1 MSRTYTIE
9 PVELGGPKPSRPRI
23 GRVGWTAWIPAV
35 PIDELTEEQ
44 NSSLLP
50 VQRKGDY
57 YRIMV
62 HDPQVLDARTK
73 VDNAI
78 FHSKGTG
85 APREL
90 RELAAT
96 VSSLTVGCPVCTSTH
111 ANFTAVFSKRRED
124 IERLVDKGVDE
135 SFGFVWDA
143 VINAS
148 HQIAQTPI
156 AITVA
161 DIDVLRGS
169 GLSELEI
176 SDVIHSAAFFAWANR
191 LLLSIGGSFTLP
203 EQPAQKADGAD

>member
-1 MSRTYTIE
+1 MSDAYRIE
-9 PVELGGPKPSRPRI
+9 PVALPGPKPSRPQI
-23 GRVGWTAWIPAV
+23 GGVTWTPWIPDV
-35 PIDELTEEQ
+35 PLADLSEEQ
-44 NSSLLP
+44 SASLLP
-50 VQRKGDY
+50 VQRKANY
-57 YRIMV
+57 YRILA
-62 HDPQVLDARTK
+62 HDPAVLDARTK

-96 VSSLTVGCPVCTSTH
+96 VSSLTVGCPICTSTH
-111 ANFTAVFSKRRED
+111 ANFTAVFSKRRDD
-124 IERLVDKGVDE
+124 IERLVNDGIDE
-135 SFGFVWDA
+135 SFGHVWDA

-148 HQIAQTPI
+148 HQIAQTPT

-191 LLLSIGGSFTLP
+191 LLLSIGGSSLLDAT
-203 EQPAQKADGAD
+203 KSD

>member
-1 MSRTYTIE
+1 MSREYRIE
-9 PVELGGPKPSRPRI
+9 PVDLPGPKPSRPQI
-23 GRVGWTAWIPAV
+23 GGITWTPWIPDI
-35 PIDELTEEQ
+35 PLDELTDEQ
-44 NSSLLP
+44 RDSLLP
-50 VQRKGDY
+50 VQRKANY
-57 YRIMV
+57 YRILA
-62 HDPQVLDARTK
+62 HDAAVLDARTK

-96 VSSLTVGCPVCTSTH
+96 VSSLTVGCPVCTTTH
-111 ANFTAVFSKRRED
+111 ANFTAVFSKRRD
-124 IERLVDKGVDE
+124 DVERLVDKGIDE

-148 HQIAQTPI
+148 HQLAQTPT

-169 GLSELEI
+169 GLTELEI
-176 SDVIHSAAFFAWANR
+176 SDIVHSAAFFAWANR
-191 LLLSIGGSFTLP
+191 LLLSIGGSSLIGAPTSSD
-203 EQPAQKADGAD
+203 ADAD